1 MEELFT
7 KSIIKGLIFSSYGD
21 LGPSP
26 IYVWP
31 PYYSEKELES
41 VRKERENQNLLTL
54 STRDVTQI
62 SIKNLSLFISD
73 RAFTPEININAL
85 QYFAILPYPDFNVT
99 SLTYFHYISSNSSN
113 SQVPT
118 AFSILVDENSRSFL
132 YNNINRI
139 KPIVIEFFQNFDK
152 ELVDTYPPQ
161 EKIKSQF
168 YDLLKKMVEIEKNP
182 STPITTH
189 RKMKIL
195 FAGLDDSGKTSFL
208 LSVDRKFSK
217 LIGLKPTTGANI
229 KSIEALGATIFLWD
243 LGGQLAFRKKY
254 ISKAEIYLYEA
265 DLLFYFIDIRNKV
278 RFEESI
284 EYLLNL
290 KNILKQFNQ
299 NTPIVYILSKGDPD
313 IINSGEIIENIDTVK
328 QKLAEISLEEP
339 NELYVTSI
347 FQIFTILRAFSSG
360 ISKLSP
366 NRNFINHNLRNFSL
380 KTNTFLTLLLSEDGL
395 VLADFYSPKARKLT
409 KIPNSEEIVNI
420 FEITAPQFTIL
431 FKIFAR
437 FKALKEEEAV
447 FKVADSVIL
456 FRKIQVADNNMFI
469 LFLVDNEKKKEKINE
484 KLIDFLNQT
493 QDLLLRYI
501 A

>member
-1 MEELFT
+1 MEELFKT
-7 KSIIKGLIFSSYGD
+7 SIIKGLIFSSYGD

-26 IYVWP
+26 VYVWP
-31 PYYSEKELES
+31 QYYSEKELES
-41 VRKERENQNLLTL
+41 VRQEREKKNLLTL

-73 RAFTPEININAL
+73 RAFTPDINIDNL
-85 QYFAILPYPDFNVT
+85 QYFAILPYPDFKVT
-99 SLTYFHYISSNSSN
+99 SLTYFHYINTNSSN
-113 SQVPT
+113 SQIPT

-139 KPIVIEFFQNFDK
+139 KPIVIDFFNSFDK
-152 ELVDTYPPQ
+152 ELVDNYPPQ
-161 EKIKSQF
+161 EKIESSF
-168 YDLLKKMVEIEKNP
+168 YDLLKKMVDIERNP

-243 LGGQLAFRKKY
+243 LGGQLQFRKKY
-254 ISKAEIYLYEA
+254 INKAEIYLYEA
-265 DLLFYFIDIRNKV
+265 DLLFYFIDIRNKI

-290 KNILKQFNQ
+290 KKILKQFNQ
-299 NTPIVYILSKGDPD
+299 NTPIIYILSKGDPD
-313 IINSGEIIENIDTVK
+313 IIKSGEIIENLETVK
-328 QKLAEISLEEP
+328 LKLAEVSPEEP
-339 NELYVTSI
+339 SELYVTSI

-366 NRNFINHNLRNFSL
+366 NRNLINHNLRNFSV
-380 KTNTFLTLLLSEDGL
+380 KTNTYLTLLLSVDGL
-395 VLADFYSPKARKLT
+395 VLADFYSPKAKKLT
-409 KIPNSEEIVNI
+409 KIANSEEIVNI
-420 FEITAPQFTIL
+420 FEIVSPQLAML
-431 FKIFAR
+431 FKIFSR
-437 FKALKEEEAV
+437 FKALKEEEAI

-456 FRKIQVADNNMFI
+456 FRKVQIADNDMFI
-469 LFLVDNEKKKEKINE
+469 LFLVDNEKRKEKINE